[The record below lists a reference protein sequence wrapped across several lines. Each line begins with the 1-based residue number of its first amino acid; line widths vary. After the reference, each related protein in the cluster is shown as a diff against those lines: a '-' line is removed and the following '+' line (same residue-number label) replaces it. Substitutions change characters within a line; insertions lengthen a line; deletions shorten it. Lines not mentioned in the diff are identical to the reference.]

1 MIGQLRHGPVV
12 KAFVHKGGRLHADR
26 LGGILYRKLDR
37 LALTEGVAGLD
48 PDLTAC
54 GIGGIVDAV
63 VDIDVRPLAIGEG
76 IGGREHVLQRI
87 GGGVQEQV
95 IVLDTDHRR
104 GGGDLADPVI
114 QIVEPLG
121 HVVEDRK
128 SQLLTGLEVAAVV
141 ESQALL
147 DLFLPTERVI
157 ETANQQGGG
166 HDGLHVHGGTL
177 KAGHSLIGLGQV
189 VPLGAVRAPAAVQGD
204 PARHHLG
211 LSVRADGVEGAV
223 EALFVRKL
231 HGIPE

>member
-1 MIGQLRHGPVV
+1 M
-12 KAFVHKGGRLHADR
+12 A
-26 LGGILYRKLDR
+26 
-37 LALTEGVAGLD
+37 AG
-48 PDLTAC
+48 
-54 GIGGIVDAV
+54 
-63 VDIDVRPLAIGEG
+63 
-76 IGGREHVLQRI
+76 
-87 GGGVQEQV
+87 
-95 IVLDTDHRR
+95 
-104 GGGDLADPVI
+104 
-114 QIVEPLG
+114 
-121 HVVEDRK
+121 
-128 SQLLTGLEVAAVV
+128 V

-147 DLFLPTERVI
+147 DLFLPAERVI

-223 EALFVRKL
+223 EALFVWKL